1 MQYIKNQFLQV
12 GVKSTGAELC
22 SIRSFKTQ
30 QEYMWDAQP
39 AIWGNHAPVLFP
51 IVGGLKNGEY
61 LHEGQA
67 YPLPR
72 HGFIR
77 YNTQVQLR
85 DQTDSSLTYGL
96 SDNHDTRKVY
106 PFAFDFVV
114 QFRLEDSR
122 LTVRHEVHNRDEKMM
137 YFSLGAH
144 PAFKCP
150 MHEEEAYSD
159 YYLAFGEVENEHTWL
174 LNSEGLIAEEGPLI
188 MDNTDTLPLRPNMFD
203 NDALIFKSI
212 RSRSVSL
219 KSHKSPQEV
228 KVSFEG
234 WPYLGI
240 WSKPKAPFVCIEPWL
255 GIADHADTDQQLST
269 KFGILS
275 LDPGQSFEAAYTIDI
290 IE

>member
-1 MQYIKNQFLQV
+1 MQYIKSHLLQV
-12 GVKSTGAELC
+12 GVQSTGAELS
-22 SIRSFKTQ
+22 SIRSLQTQ

-61 LHEGQA
+61 IHDGQT

-77 YNTQVQLR
+77 YNTQVELR
-85 DQTDSSLTYGL
+85 AQTESKLTYGL
-96 SDNHDTRKVY
+96 SNNLDTEKVY
-106 PFAFDFVV
+106 PFKFDFVV
-114 QFRLEDSR
+114 HFELFDNK
-122 LTVRHEVHNRDEKMM
+122 LTISHEVHNRDEKEM

-150 MHEEEAYSD
+150 LHEDETYAD
-159 YYLAFGEVENEHTWL
+159 YYLEFAEVETEKTWL
-174 LNSEGLIAEEGPLI
+174 LDRNGLIETEGPL
-188 MDNTDTLPLRPNMFD
+188 MLDHTKVLPLTPNMFD
-203 NDALIFKSI
+203 NDALIFKTM
-212 RSRSVSL
+212 RSRRVSL
-219 KSHKSPQEV
+219 KSHKSEQILTV
-228 KVSFEG
+228 HYEG

-275 LDPGQSFEAAYTIDI
+275 LAPGQSFEAQYTIEI
-290 IE
+290 TE